1 MVTTLCVVGHSLLHQ
16 ILVSNLVVP
25 VALAET
31 ADVRSLTGCGV
42 ELADDT
48 WLRADLVVCRTEQCD
63 GERWRVKGPPLLAV
77 EVASPASRARDLGAK
92 KDAYQ
97 RFGVPHYWVID
108 PDGDEPTVRV
118 HELLDGVYAETVRI
132 GPGGRHEVTAPLPI
146 ELAHETIFDE
156 SSRWAGRWRR
166 SSMEH
171 IGPDLPSCEEPILVD
186 AFGHRWPTGA
196 EKVELED
203 GCPIFYG
210 EWDERDVA
218 IAERTYPGR
227 VVRLDQPAGRPGT
240 LTILPGPEPVA

>member
-1 MVTTLCVVGHSLLHQ
+1 MGHSLLHQ

-25 VALAET
+25 VAVAET
-31 ADVRSLTGCGV
+31 AGIRSLTGCGV
-42 ELADDT
+42 RLADDT
-48 WLRADLVVCRTEQCD
+48 WLRADLAVCRGEQCD
-63 GERWRVKGPPLLAV
+63 GERWCVQGPPLLAV

-97 RFGVPHYWVID
+97 RFGVPHYWVVD
-108 PDGDEPTVRV
+108 PGGDEPTVRV
-118 HELLDGVYAETVRI
+118 HELLDGVYAERVRI

-146 ELAHETIFDE
+146 ELAHEAIFDE
-156 SSRWAGRWRR
+156 SSRWAGHWRGN
-166 SSMEH
+166 SMEH
-171 IGPDLPSCEEPILVD
+171 TGPDLPSCEEPILVD

-240 LTILPGPEPVA
+240 ITILPGPEPAA